1 MSSTWDTSRRALV
14 LVGCALSQRRIDRR
28 NPGGVGAVIRPA
40 LGEAQDLASGPGL
53 VAEEAEC
60 SGLLSE
66 RLLQRTREAAAPP
79 IGAAALALGGDDGQ
93 DVGQEPPS

>member
-1 MSSTWDTSRRALV
+1 MS
-14 LVGCALSQRRIDRR
+14 
-28 NPGGVGAVIRPA
+28 
-40 LGEAQDLASGPGL
+40 GL
-53 VAEEAEC
+53 LNSNINENENDDDDDHHHHDHDDEGQHSANDEDCFGSSFSYGSVSAEEAEC

-66 RLLQRTREAAAPP
+66 RLLQRTREAAAPL